1 MLTTTVCV
9 ALSAAGLAIAIL
21 TAYRRRYVRATRIA
35 AFALI
40 PVGLAMAGL
49 AELGGKVGRAVGDWA
64 ADLVFKPSVWT
75 GFAVLAAS
83 VVLFV
88 IARAAGGRKGRR
100 GAVEGAG
107 RQGVEPG
114 ASAPAVG
121 PGRAAPQ
128 TAPKAKQ
135 EAPKSKQGRSD
146 ALDDFEDIEAI
157 LKKHGI

>member
-64 ADLVFKPSVWT
+64 ADLVFKPSLWA

-83 VVLFV
+83 VVLFA
-88 IARAAGGRKGRR
+88 IARIAGRRKGR
-100 GAVEGAG
+100 GAVEGKTA
-107 RQGVEPG
+107 RPGVEPG

-121 PGRAAPQ
+121 PGRKPAQP
-128 TAPKAKQ
+128 APKAKQ
-135 EAPKSKQGRSD
+135 GRSD
-146 ALDDFEDIEAI
+146 GLDDFDDIEAI